1 MTTIDQ
7 YFIKIQIVFIALFSF
22 GWNPLRAQSID
33 TQPQNDTIPGVNQA
47 ELWKYTP
54 TALFESDKVSSTAAI
69 SSVSGEVLSKTPV
82 ANLSNT
88 LYGLLPG
95 LNVLQ
100 GTGEP
105 GNDRAYL
112 WIRGIGSYNYE
123 DYTIFV
129 DGFQTTFNYLQYL
142 SPAEIDQISVFK
154 DAAAL
159 APFGMKGANG
169 VIWVT
174 TKRGQSGKPTIQ
186 IQARYGFQS
195 PININDPLDSYNY
208 ASLYN
213 EAVSNDNGRLWSPV
227 YSDAQLEEYRNGRG
241 INTRWYDEV
250 LKDNGYFARA
260 DATFSGG
267 SKGAKYF
274 VLLGY
279 MNNQGLYDVKND
291 DQHSNAGL
299 EQFNFRTNL
308 DFTIFQIFE
317 GKVDLGGR
325 IEDRSYPN
333 FDATTLWN
341 NLEKYPSNIYEPI
354 NEDGTW
360 AGTNTYPDNPLA
372 SIRELGYISAHDR
385 TLQANFTLKENLD
398 FLTHGLYVSES
409 ASFSTWNRGTYKV
422 SKNYARFLNGM
433 QQTPDQNTNY
443 SIYDD
448 YGTNQ
453 WNWYQFQG
461 QVGYSR
467 DFGKSH
473 LTSAINYLWY
483 TRNVDSNQNG
493 AAGLNMKYGYQNLGG
508 RIHYNY
514 DGRYSAEFGFAYS
527 GSDNFDKNNRYAFY
541 PSLSAAWTIS
551 NESFLKEN
559 NIINFAKLRI
569 SAGKSGYDVF
579 SGGRYLY
586 QLYYT
591 YSRSYPTGNGTP
603 TWNGGITPAYTPN
616 PDISAEESMKYN
628 VGTDIQ
634 LFKSLDIT
642 VDAFLDKRSKI
653 ITPDH
658 SLMAVFGANPP
669 YRNIGKVTNKGFE
682 VSVLFSN
689 QLGKLK
695 YQIGG
700 MAFYHSNKIDYMAEI
715 PPVTLNA
722 AQTGR
727 SIGTLFGYQ
736 ALGFYDIDDF
746 DNEGNLK
753 VDEPIPEFGA
763 VQPGDIKY
771 QDINGD
777 KKVNE
782 LDMVAIGNNF
792 LPKWTYSLMMNAEY
806 KGFDFSFLFQG
817 VAGKDVNLL
826 DASNQTVTFRDNG
839 NAYPLAFERWA
850 YYPDEGIDTRQS
862 ATYPRLST
870 LDNPNNYRNSTFWIK
885 NGAFFRLR
893 NVEIGY
899 TFLFSA
905 MNKRSASSM
914 RFFINGVNL
923 FTWSPLLKNYD
934 IDPETMMGYPALKS
948 FNCGL
953 NVNF

>member
-7 YFIKIQIVFIALFSF
+7 YFIKIQIALVAVSF
-22 GWNPLRAQSID
+22 GWSPLRPQSVD
-33 TQPQNDTIPGVNQA
+33 TVQQNDTIMERNKAALLQH
-47 ELWKYTP
+47 TP

-82 ANLSNT
+82 ANISNT

-123 DYTIFV
+123 DYAIFV

-142 SPAEIDQISVFK
+142 SPTEIDNISVLK

-169 VIWVT
+169 IIWVT
-174 TKRGQSGKPTIQ
+174 TKRGQSGKSNIQ
-186 IQARYGFQS
+186 VQARYGFQS
-195 PININDPLDSYNY
+195 PIKINEPLGSYDY

-213 EAVSNDNGRLWSPV
+213 EAVSNDNGGVWSPV
-227 YSDAQLEEYRNGRG
+227 YSDNQLEEYRNGRG
-241 INTRWYDEV
+241 VNTRWYDEV
-250 LKDNGYFARA
+250 LKNHGYFSKI

-267 SKGAKYF
+267 GKAAKYF
-274 VLLGY
+274 VSLGY
-279 MNNQGLYDVKND
+279 MNNQGLYNVKND

-299 EQFNFRTNL
+299 EQFNLRTNL
-308 DFTIFQIFE
+308 DFTISRIFE

-325 IEDRSYPN
+325 TEDRSYPN
-333 FDATTLWN
+333 FNGSALWN
-341 NLEKYPSNIYEPI
+341 NLAKYPSNIYAPM

-360 AGTNTYPDNPLA
+360 AGTNAYPDNPLA
-372 SIRELGYISAHDR
+372 SIRELGYFSTHDR

-398 FLTHGLYVSES
+398 FLTPGLYVSES

-422 SKNYARFLNGM
+422 SKNYARFLNGV

-483 TRNVDSNQNG
+483 THNVDANQNG
-493 AAGLNMKYGYQNLGG
+493 ASGLNMKYGYQNLGG
-508 RIHYNY
+508 RVHYNY
-514 DGRYSAEFGFAYS
+514 DHRYSAEFGFAYS
-527 GSDNFDKNNRYAFY
+527 GSDNFDKDNRYVFY
-541 PSLSAAWTIS
+541 PSLSAAWILS
-551 NESFLKEN
+551 NESFLKGN
-559 NIINFAKLRI
+559 SIVNLAKLRV
-569 SAGKSGYDVF
+569 SAGKSGYDIF

-591 YSRSYPTGNGTP
+591 YSRSYPTGNGNP
-603 TWNGGITPAYTPN
+603 SWNGGITPAYTPN

-628 VGTDIQ
+628 IGTDIQ
-634 LFKSLDIT
+634 LFNSLDIT

-653 ITPDH
+653 ITADH

-669 YRNIGKVTNKGFE
+669 YRNIGKVTNKGLE
-682 VSVLFSN
+682 ASVLFSD
-689 QLGKLK
+689 QVGKFK

-715 PPVTLNA
+715 PPVTPNA

-736 ALGFYDIDDF
+736 ALGFYDISDF

-753 VDEPIPEFGA
+753 VGEAIPQFGA
-763 VQPGDIKY
+763 VQAGDIKY
-771 QDINGD
+771 KDINGD

-792 LPKWTYSLMMNAEY
+792 LPKWIYSLMTKEEY
-806 KGFDFSFLFQG
+806 KGFDFSLLFQG
-817 VAGKDVNLL
+817 VTGKDVNLL
-826 DASNQTVTFRDNG
+826 DASNQTVAFRDNG
-839 NAYPLAFERWA
+839 NVYALALERWA

-870 LDNPNNYRNSTFWIK
+870 LDNSNNYRNSTFWIK
-885 NGAFFRLR
+885 NGAFLRLR
-893 NVEIGY
+893 NVELGY
-899 TFLFSA
+899 TFPIFA
-905 MNKRSASSM
+905 MNKRGASSM

-923 FTWSPLLKNYD
+923 FTWSPLMKNYD
-934 IDPETMMGYPALKS
+934 IDPETMTGYPALKS
-948 FNCGL
+948 INCGFTI
-953 NVNF
+953 NF